1 MPSSPGSRTSIST
14 MSGALAATA
23 ASAAS
28 PSAASPA
35 TSKPVAS
42 TTRRTAARTPAWS
55 STIKTLRGAVPIVKR
70 QRPPVRDTSRART
83 RPCAARTEDT
93 IRLVSVRRHGRAYV
107 VCVPTWRMVGDVS
120 ATPQGRDARGP
131 APGGR
136 ARDPELDDAIV
147 AAARTLLGE
156 RGVAGLTIE
165 AIARRA
171 GVARAT
177 VYRRWANRDALL
189 LHFLRGLVREI
200 PIPDRGHVRDDLVE
214 LLLDQ
219 LSFLE
224 SEAGTL
230 YPSLSVQAGVS
241 IRPPARLCGTSYG
254 IAVRRWTPSS
264 GAESSATR
272 SAATSTSSSGCS

>member
-1 MPSSPGSRTSIST
+1 M
-14 MSGALAATA
+14 
-23 ASAAS
+23 
-28 PSAASPA
+28 
-35 TSKPVAS
+35 
-42 TTRRTAARTPAWS
+42 
-55 STIKTLRGAVPIVKR
+55 
-70 QRPPVRDTSRART
+70 VR
-83 RPCAARTEDT
+83 
-93 IRLVSVRRHGRAYV
+93 
-107 VCVPTWRMVGDVS
+107 DVS

-147 AAARTLLGE
+147 EAARTLLGE

-165 AIARRA
+165 AIACRA

-214 LLLDQ
+214 LLRDQ

-230 YPSLSVQAGVS
+230 YPSLSVQAGVDPAAGEALWDLVRHRRTALDTVLRRGIERHQIRADIDIELGLFLIWGPVHYRYLGALAGKAPIERDFIVKLVDSVLLGIGTAERAGPSPTS
-241 IRPPARLCGTSYG
+241 ISAGTG
-254 IAVRRWTPSS
+254 
-264 GAESSATR
+264 
-272 SAATSTSSSGCS
+272 